1 MRLTA
6 ICMALMASAAA
17 GAETTIFND
26 SIRQNIA
33 EVVVTGTR
41 NTTDV
46 RHLPMTIS
54 TVSRKQLTADFRES
68 VLPTVNELVPGLFVT
83 SRGVMG
89 YGVSTGAAGSIKLR
103 GIGSGA
109 SMLVLVDGQPQYAGL
124 YGHPIPDACLTMTA
138 ERVEVLRGPASLLY
152 GSNAMGGVM
161 NIVTRQ
167 AKADGVRTD
176 ISLEGGSY
184 GSLHGEV
191 GNEVKAGRFSNAAAL
206 SYSRT
211 DGHRPNSQFEQFAG
225 FIRPV
230 WAFNDN
236 WKASGEANVT
246 YFKSSNPGPVSAP
259 LIDNDMK
266 ITRGTA
272 ALALVND
279 YDRTSGALRVY
290 YNWGHHNINDGHT
303 ADESPQTSLYLHD
316 DVMAGVSLYQS
327 VELFGG
333 NRTTVGFDYQH
344 FGGKAWNRAIEGGAE
359 KVIAD
364 KTQDEFAGYVDFRQD
379 ITPWLTAGAGLRVDH
394 HSRSGTQLVPQGGLS
409 FRLSSDAEIRA
420 MVSRGFRN
428 PTIKDMYMFNPKNP
442 DLEAESM
449 TNYELSWSQRFVDG
463 RLKAGVNVFYL
474 KADNLITTVFT
485 DGRPLNMNTGKTEN
499 SGVEAEMALR
509 ASQNLTVNANYS
521 YLHTSA
527 HITGA
532 PEHKL
537 YAGATY
543 TLNRLTLNTGLMY
556 FAGLLTSESTDDTSH
571 AALWHLTASL
581 RVGKALHL
589 YVRGENLLAQK
600 YEINKGFTMPR
611 ATVAAGMKLN
621 L

>member
-1 MRLTA
+1 MILTTLY
-6 ICMALMASAAA
+6 ALMMAPAAASAATV
-17 GAETTIFND
+17 EPSD
-26 SIRQNIA
+26 SLRRNIA

-41 NTTDV
+41 STTDV

-54 TVSRKQLTADFRES
+54 TLNRKQLTADFRES
-68 VLPTVNELVPGLFVT
+68 VLPTVGERVPGLFVT

-176 ISLEGGSY
+176 ISFEGGSY
-184 GSLHGEV
+184 GSLHGEAA
-191 GNEVKAGRFSNAAAL
+191 NEVKAGRFSNTAAL

-211 DGHRPNSQFEQFAG
+211 DGHRPDSQFEQYAG
-225 FIRPV
+225 FVRPV
-230 WAFNDN
+230 WTFNDN
-236 WKASGEANVT
+236 WKAGGEANVT
-246 YFKSSNPGPVSAP
+246 FFKSSNPGPVEAP

-272 ALALVND
+272 AVALQND
-279 YDRTSGALRVY
+279 YGHTSGALRLY

-303 ADESPQTSLYLHD
+303 ADEQPRTSLYLHD

-359 KVIAD
+359 TVIAD
-364 KTQDEFAGYVDFRQD
+364 KTQDEYAAYVDIRQD

-409 FRLSSDAEIRA
+409 FRLSPDAEIRA

-449 TNYELSWSQRFVDG
+449 TNYELSWSQRFMDG
-463 RLKAGVNVFYL
+463 RMRAGLNVFYL

-485 DGRPLNMNTGKTEN
+485 DGRPLNVNTGRTEN
-499 SGVEAEMALR
+499 SGVEAEIALQ
-509 ASQNLTVNANYS
+509 ASPQLTIDANYS

-543 TLNRLTLNTGLMY
+543 TLKRLTLNSGLMY
-556 FAGLLTSESTDDTSH
+556 FAGLRTSESDNSTSH

-581 RVGKALHL
+581 RLGNILNI
-589 YVRGENLLAQK
+589 YVRGENLLAQE

-611 ATVAAGMKLN
+611 ATVTAGMKLS

>member
-1 MRLTA
+1 M
-6 ICMALMASAAA
+6 
-17 GAETTIFND
+17 E
-26 SIRQNIA
+26 
-33 EVVVTGTR
+33 
-41 NTTDV
+41 
-46 RHLPMTIS
+46 
-54 TVSRKQLTADFRES
+54 
-68 VLPTVNELVPGLFVT
+68 
-83 SRGVMG
+83 
-89 YGVSTGAAGSIKLR
+89 
-103 GIGSGA
+103 
-109 SMLVLVDGQPQYAGL
+109 
-124 YGHPIPDACLTMTA
+124 
-138 ERVEVLRGPASLLY
+138 
-152 GSNAMGGVM
+152 
-161 NIVTRQ
+161 
-167 AKADGVRTD
+167 
-176 ISLEGGSY
+176 
-184 GSLHGEV
+184 
-191 GNEVKAGRFSNAAAL
+191 
-206 SYSRT
+206 
-211 DGHRPNSQFEQFAG
+211 
-225 FIRPV
+225 
-230 WAFNDN
+230 
-236 WKASGEANVT
+236 
-246 YFKSSNPGPVSAP
+246 AP

-272 ALALVND
+272 AVALQND
-279 YDRTSGALRVY
+279 YGHTSGALRLY

-303 ADESPQTSLYLHD
+303 ADEQPRTSLYLHD

-359 KVIAD
+359 TVIAD
-364 KTQDEFAGYVDFRQD
+364 KTQDEYAAYVDIRQD

-409 FRLSSDAEIRA
+409 FRLSPDAEIRA

-449 TNYELSWSQRFVDG
+449 TNYELSWSQRFMDG
-463 RLKAGVNVFYL
+463 RMRAGLNVFYL

-485 DGRPLNMNTGKTEN
+485 DGRPLNVNTGRTEN
-499 SGVEAEMALR
+499 SGVEAEIALQ
-509 ASQNLTVNANYS
+509 ASPQLTIDANYS

-543 TLNRLTLNTGLMY
+543 TLKRLTLNSGLMY
-556 FAGLLTSESTDDTSH
+556 FAGLRTSESDNSTSH
-571 AALWHLTASL
+571 AALWHLTTSL
-581 RVGKALHL
+581 RLGNILNI
-589 YVRGENLLAQK
+589 YVRGENLLAQE

-611 ATVAAGMKLN
+611 ATVTAGMKLS

>member
-1 MRLTA
+1 
-6 ICMALMASAAA
+6 
-17 GAETTIFND
+17 
-26 SIRQNIA
+26 
-33 EVVVTGTR
+33 
-41 NTTDV
+41 
-46 RHLPMTIS
+46 
-54 TVSRKQLTADFRES
+54 
-68 VLPTVNELVPGLFVT
+68 
-83 SRGVMG
+83 
-89 YGVSTGAAGSIKLR
+89 
-103 GIGSGA
+103 
-109 SMLVLVDGQPQYAGL
+109 
-124 YGHPIPDACLTMTA
+124 
-138 ERVEVLRGPASLLY
+138 
-152 GSNAMGGVM
+152 M

-176 ISLEGGSY
+176 ISFEGGSY
-184 GSLHGEV
+184 GSLHGEAA
-191 GNEVKAGRFSNAAAL
+191 NEVKAGRFSNTAAL

-211 DGHRPNSQFEQFAG
+211 DGHRPDSQFEQYAG
-225 FIRPV
+225 FVRPV
-230 WAFNDN
+230 WTFNDN
-236 WKASGEANVT
+236 WKAGGEANVT
-246 YFKSSNPGPVSAP
+246 FFKSSNPGPAEAP

-272 ALALVND
+272 AVALQND
-279 YDRTSGALRVY
+279 YGHTSGALRLY

-303 ADESPQTSLYLHD
+303 ADEQPRTSLYLHD

-359 KVIAD
+359 TVIAD
-364 KTQDEFAGYVDFRQD
+364 KTQDEYAAYVDIRQD

-409 FRLSSDAEIRA
+409 FRLSPDAEIRA

-449 TNYELSWSQRFVDG
+449 TNYELSWSQRFMDG
-463 RLKAGVNVFYL
+463 RMRAGLNVFYL

-485 DGRPLNMNTGKTEN
+485 DGQPLNVNTGRTEN
-499 SGVEAEMALR
+499 SGMEAEIALQ
-509 ASQNLTVNANYS
+509 ASPQLTIDANYS

-543 TLNRLTLNTGLMY
+543 TLKRLTLNSGLMY
-556 FAGLLTSESTDDTSH
+556 FSGLRTSESDNSTSH

-581 RVGKALHL
+581 RLGKILNI
-589 YVRGENLLAQK
+589 YVRGENLLAQE

-611 ATVAAGMKLN
+611 ATVTAGMKLS

>member
-152 GSNAMGGVM
+152 GSNAMSGVM

-191 GNEVKAGRFSNAAAL
+191 GNEVKSGRFSNAATL

-230 WAFNDN
+230 WTFNDN

-303 ADESPQTSLYLHD
+303 ADENPQTSLYLHD

-359 KVIAD
+359 TVIAD

-379 ITPWLTAGAGLRVDH
+379 ITSWLTAGAGLRVDH

-409 FRLSSDAEIRA
+409 FRLSPDAEIRA

-442 DLEAESM
+442 NLEAESM
-449 TNYELSWSQRFVDG
+449 TNYELSWSQRFMDG

-556 FAGLLTSESTDDTSH
+556 FAGLLTSESTDDTSY